1 MLNQEALDNI
11 YYELEDRGVS
21 LGSILEAV
29 NDGDRLSDFLGMIGH
44 GDLALMV
51 TKTYQQPKILVIG
64 DCKVEVDTLRETCKS
79 MGFSEDRFDFV
90 LGYKKASKYNFEQ
103 LRYNDTYALVI
114 FGALAHSTR
123 GKGSYSS
130 IIEAMRRQPECF
142 PRVLVATVREGI
154 IKMSAN
160 NFKETLIQAVTDEI
174 VIPDDWDAYYD
185 YLLEQ
190 NCCAA

>member
-64 DCKVEVDTLRETCKS
+64 DCKVEVDTLRETCKN

-90 LGYKKASKYNFEQ
+90 LGYNKATKYNYSQ
-103 LRYNDTYALVI
+103 LKYNDTYALVI
-114 FGALAHSTR
+114 FGPLGHSTR

-130 IIEAMRRQPECF
+130 VIAAMRSQPECF
-142 PRVLVATVREGI
+142 PRVMVATVREGT

>member
-1 MLNQEALDNI
+1 MLNEEALDNI

-44 GDLALMV
+44 GDLAIMV

-64 DCKVEVDTLRETCKS
+64 DCKVEVDTLRETCRN
-79 MGFSEDRFDFV
+79 MGFSENRFDFV

-130 IIEAMRRQPECF
+130 IIEAMRCQPECF
-142 PRVLVATVREGI
+142 PQVLVATVREGT
-154 IKMSAN
+154 IKMTN
-160 NFKETLIQAVTDEI
+160 TNFKEALVQAVTNDM
-174 VIPDDWDAYYD
+174 VIPDDWDAFHD
-185 YLLEQ
+185 ALIEQ